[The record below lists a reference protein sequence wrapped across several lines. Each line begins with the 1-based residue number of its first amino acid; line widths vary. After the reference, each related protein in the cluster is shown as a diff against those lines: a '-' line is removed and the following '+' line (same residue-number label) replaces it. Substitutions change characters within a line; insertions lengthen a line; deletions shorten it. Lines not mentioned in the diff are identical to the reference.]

1 MITLYHCM
9 NARSFR
15 PLWTLEELGLDYEL
29 KMLPF
34 PPRVLAK
41 EYLGINPLGTIPLFL
56 DGDVRMTE
64 SAAICQYLATR
75 YGPTS
80 LAVEP
85 DEPAFGAYLNWLT
98 FGEATLTFPQTI
110 VFRYTQLES
119 EERRLPQAVEDYRRW
134 YLGRVRGVEA
144 IVTTEQYICAGRF
157 TVADISIGFALMF
170 SEQLGLFAQL
180 PEVVQRYW
188 LRLKERDGFQR
199 ALMAQ
204 QLAAADQG
212 VATTLPRTGT

>member
-1 MITLYHCM
+1 MITLYHCDG
-9 NARSFR
+9 ARSFR
-15 PLWTLEELGLDYEL
+15 PLWMLEEMGLAYEL

-34 PPRVLAK
+34 PPRVFAK

-56 DGDVRMTE
+56 DGEVRMTE

-80 LAVEP
+80 IAVEP
-85 DEPAFGAYLNWLT
+85 QEPAFGAYLNFLH

-110 VFRYTQLES
+110 VFRYTRLEP

-134 YLGRVRGVEA
+134 YLGRIRGIEA
-144 IVTTEQYICAGRF
+144 VLTRDPYICAGRF

-180 PEVVQRYW
+180 PDVVQRYW
-188 LRLKERDGFQR
+188 RK
-199 ALMAQ
+199 
-204 QLAAADQG
+204 
-212 VATTLPRTGT
+212 